1 MKKYLFLFCSLCC
14 FNLIFAQ
21 KISKITYLYQD
32 DMGFQCPSYLFVSP
46 TDASFRINDPRTN
59 GLFQPEIGASAF
71 TGNALSESTNQ
82 AYYVDN
88 DSISTFFYSISN
100 KSISRFPFDDGKE
113 LLYEQVEK
121 QASTWQLINESKQIQ
136 NYNCRKAQIKKN
148 GRTFTVWYTLQ
159 IPISMGPLKLNGLP
173 GLILEVEESE
183 KYCKIVFQSMDL
195 DSKDQSHFSIKKYV
209 ENKKIQ
215 SYEAYEKMMLKRIV
229 GKKVNMVN
237 ELSKF
242 KADQGLDSSGEIKIT
257 MSNNEFYSAILDLP
271 KNVAAVLD
279 SIKL

>member
-1 MKKYLFLFCSLCC
+1 
-14 FNLIFAQ
+14 
-21 KISKITYLYQD
+21 
-32 DMGFQCPSYLFVSP
+32 MGFQCPSFLFVSP
-46 TDASFRINDPRTN
+46 TDASFRINDLRPK

-71 TGNALSESTNQ
+71 AGNASLESFNQ

-88 DSISTFFYSISN
+88 DSISTFFYSIPN

-121 QASTWQLINESKQIQ
+121 HASTWQLFNESKQIQ
-136 NYNCRKAQIKKN
+136 NYHCKKAQIKKN

-173 GLILEVEESE
+173 GLILEVEEAE

-215 SYEAYEKMMLKRIV
+215 SYESYEKMMLKRIV
-229 GKKVNMVN
+229 GKKVLMVN

-242 KADQGLDSSGEIKIT
+242 KVDQRLDSSGEIKFT
-257 MSNNEFYSAILDLP
+257 MSNNEFYRAILDLP